1 MENKPKEKSRLRRWV
16 SRLRIRYRFVV
27 VDDATFDEKWSV
39 RLSPMFFI
47 LFLGLGAIVI
57 VLVTT
62 FIIAWTPLRE
72 YIPGYPNGTERQSIV
87 ENKVKLDSLEAKL
100 NEQSFYID
108 RVKTII
114 NGGIVPDNSRESDSL
129 IKPLNPGELKKANTQ
144 EKEFRKEVEKKENRY
159 KDVNPSSGSS
169 NSGGLAYFYVPAAGV
184 ISQSFNPK
192 KNHNGVDIS
201 TTKDEPVKAA
211 LDGTVVFS
219 GYTSEGGYEI
229 HLQHTNDIVTIYKHN
244 SYLFAQTGQHV
255 RAGETIALSGN
266 TGEQSKGN
274 HVHFEIW
281 DNGMAVDPEEYV
293 GF

>member
-1 MENKPKEKSRLRRWV
+1 M
-16 SRLRIRYRFVV
+16 RIRYRFVV

-39 RLSPMFFI
+39 RLSPMFLI
-47 LFLGLGAIVI
+47 LFFGLGAIVI

-72 YIPGYPNGTERQSIV
+72 YIPGYPDGTERQSMI
-87 ENKVKLDSLEAKL
+87 ENKVQLDKLESKL
-100 NEQSFYID
+100 NEQAFYIE

-114 NGGIVPDNSRESDSL
+114 NGGVVPDSTRESDSL
-129 IKPLNPGELKKANTQ
+129 VKPLNPAELKKANKE
-144 EKEFRKEVEKKENRY
+144 EKDFRKEVEGKENRY
-159 KDVNPSSGSS
+159 KETRDPAAST
-169 NSGGLAYFYVPAAGV
+169 NSGGLAYFYVPANGV

-201 TTKDEPVKAA
+201 TAKDEPVKAA
-211 LDGTVVFS
+211 LDGTVVFA

-229 HLQHTNDIVTIYKHN
+229 HLQHTSDIVTIYKHN
-244 SYLFAQTGQHV
+244 SYLFAQTGQHI

-266 TGEQSKGN
+266 TGENSKGN

-281 DNGMAVDPEEYV
+281 DNGMAVDPEDYV

>member
-1 MENKPKEKSRLRRWV
+1 MENKTKGKSRFRRWL

-39 RLSPMFFI
+39 RLSPLFFI
-47 LFLGLGAIVI
+47 LFFGLGAIVI

-72 YIPGYPNGTERQSIV
+72 YIPGYPDGTERQSVI
-87 ENKVKLDSLEAKL
+87 ENKVKLDALEAKL
-100 NEQSFYID
+100 NEQAFYIE

-114 NGGIVPDNSRESDSL
+114 NGGVIPDSSRAADSL
-129 IKPLNPGELKKANTQ
+129 VMPLNPAELKKAGKE
-144 EKEFRKEVEKKENRY
+144 EKAFRKKVENKERRY
-159 KDVNPSSGSS
+159 AAVRDPAEDA
-169 NSGGLAYFYVPAAGV
+169 NSGGPTYFYIPANGV

-201 TTKDEPVKAA
+201 TARDEPVKAT
-211 LDGTVVFS
+211 LDGTVVFA
-219 GYTSEGGYEI
+219 GYTTEGGYEI
-229 HLQHTNDIVTIYKHN
+229 HLQHSSDIVTLYKHN
-244 SYLFAQTGQHV
+244 SYLFASTGQHV
-255 RAGETIALSGN
+255 RAGEIIALSGN
-266 TGEQSKGN
+266 TGEQSNGN